1 MPEDARITL
10 QDLKNM
16 VAAFV
21 EERDWA
27 QFHTP
32 KNLAMSVAIEAA
44 ELMELFQWSDGRE
57 LEPGLLE
64 RVEEELADV
73 LIYCLAM
80 ANTAGIDLARA
91 VKQKMAANAR
101 KYPADLYRGRYR

>member
-1 MPEDARITL
+1 MFGDTRTAL
-10 QDLKNM
+10 QDLKDM

-21 EERDWA
+21 KERDWEK
-27 QFHTP
+27 FHTP

-44 ELMELFQWSDGRE
+44 ELMELFQWSDERE
-57 LEPGLLE
+57 LTPELLL

-80 ANTAGIDLARA
+80 ANAAGIDLARA
-91 VKQKMAANAR
+91 VKRKMEANAR
-101 KYPADLYRGRYR
+101 KYPADTYRGRYR